1 LDHTEDDI
9 QRVLSEKTKERWEAE
24 QRPYLLSY
32 VGLDMKIN
40 GIDYR
45 AILGEE
51 RVKGFVQRTQDAGGY
66 RLVAHPSQKAKIG
79 IVPAGVDFS
88 FAETSEAD
96 GKRIGKPVEPPRHE
110 RAVTA
115 FLRALSRL
123 PDKDQDAVIIPVRVL
138 TKLLGFR

>member
-1 LDHTEDDI
+1 MDHTEDDI
-9 QRVLSEKTKERWEAE
+9 QRVLGEKAKERWETE
-24 QRPYLLSY
+24 QRPYLLSD
-32 VGLDMKIN
+32 VGMDMKIN
-40 GIDYR
+40 GIEYR

-88 FAETSEAD
+88 FSEASGGD
-96 GKRIGKPVEPPRHE
+96 GERIRKPVEPPSHE
-110 RAVTA
+110 RAVIA
-115 FLRALSRL
+115 FLRAISRL
-123 PDKDQDAVIIPVRVL
+123 PDEDQDAVIIPVRVL